1 MSLQKF
7 CERPVVTVAPG
18 QSVEAACQ
26 LLQEKNV
33 GCLLVTEGDKLSGI
47 LTDRD
52 IALKV
57 VGGKKDPQKTTV
69 SDVMTPNP
77 SRIAVTKSLHDL
89 TSLMHTHRVRRVP
102 IVDND
107 NKVKGMVTL
116 DDLVMLLGQEMAD
129 IGQGVS
135 GALFR
140 QPSASEESAPL
151 PFEWLMSYL

>member
-18 QSVEAACQ
+18 QSIVDACQ

-33 GCLLVTEGDKLSGI
+33 GCLLVTEGDKLNGI

-57 VGGKKDPQKTTV
+57 TGEKKDPQQTKV
-69 SDVMTPNP
+69 SDVMTSNP
-77 SRIAVTKSLHDL
+77 SRIAVNKSLHDL

-102 IVDND
+102 IVDSD
-107 NKVKGMVTL
+107 NRVKGLVTL
-116 DDLVMLLGQEMAD
+116 DDLIMLLGQEMAD

-135 GALFR
+135 GALLR
-140 QPSASEESAPL
+140 QPGSVEESS
-151 PFEWLMSYL
+151 PFPFGWLMSYL

>member
-18 QSVEAACQ
+18 QSIEEACR
-26 LLQEKNV
+26 LLRDKNV
-33 GCLLVTEGDKLSGI
+33 GCLVVTEGDKLRGI

-57 VGGKKDPQKTTV
+57 TGEKKDPQNTKV
-69 SDVMTPNP
+69 NDVMTPNP
-77 SRIAVTKSLHDL
+77 SRISVNKSLHDL

-102 IVDND
+102 IVDSD

-140 QPSASEESAPL
+140 QPSAPEESSPL